1 MRAAFALCLLAT
13 AASAQ
18 TPMTADE
25 FESWSS
31 GKTLDYFDG
40 ASFWGSEQHLAER
53 ATLDADA
60 GGTCVKGYWYP
71 RGDDICFV
79 YEPSPGPH
87 CWRFLRDG
95 DAVFAL
101 IVDNPDAPLFSVTLS
116 DAPISCAGPDVG
128 V

>member
-1 MRAAFALCLLAT
+1 MRAALALCLFAT
-13 AASAQ
+13 AALAQ
-18 TPMTADE
+18 TPMTADD
-25 FESWSS
+25 FETWST

-40 ASFWGSEQHLAER
+40 TSFWGSEQHMAGR

-60 GGTCVKGYWYP
+60 SGACLKGSWYP

-79 YEPSPGPH
+79 YELSPGPH

-95 DAVFAL
+95 DMVFAQL
-101 IVDNPDAPLFSVTLS
+101 IDDPDAPRFSVTLS
-116 DAPISCAGPDVG
+116 DAPISCIGPDVG